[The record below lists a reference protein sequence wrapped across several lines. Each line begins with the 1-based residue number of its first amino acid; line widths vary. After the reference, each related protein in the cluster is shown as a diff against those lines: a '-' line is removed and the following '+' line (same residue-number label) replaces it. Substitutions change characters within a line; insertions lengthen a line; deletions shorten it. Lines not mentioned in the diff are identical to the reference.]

1 MTMRNSGDPI
11 RDYLIAL
18 EHALRARGIAEAR
31 IVEEVRGHLLDTI
44 TEFER
49 DGLTHEQA
57 CSQAVARLGDPGAMA
72 RRFNPRDG
80 RMFSR
85 LVTAICAFTLMVTA
99 FLTLS
104 VLALQPPRFR
114 FWSWLL
120 IAVLFAGQS
129 VLTLLVLRG
138 ATARVMRVL
147 TVAGAVAVAVGGAW
161 WIYMTAIGPHFE
173 GYALVLGSALTGQ
186 GALTLTWLALP
197 ERTRR
202 AV

>member
-1 MTMRNSGDPI
+1 
-11 RDYLIAL
+11 
-18 EHALRARGIAEAR
+18 
-31 IVEEVRGHLLDTI
+31 
-44 TEFER
+44 
-49 DGLTHEQA
+49 
-57 CSQAVARLGDPGAMA
+57 
-72 RRFNPRDG
+72 
-80 RMFSR
+80 MFSR

-161 WIYMTAIGPHFE
+161 WIYMKLRPSNTSCFCG
-173 GYALVLGSALTGQ
+173 V
-186 GALTLTWLALP
+186 
-197 ERTRR
+197 
-202 AV
+202 